1 MRGEGNETRM
11 TVDVTQFCRAEYPR
25 LVGMLDL
32 ICGDLGVAEELA
44 QETLARVWTNW
55 RKVST
60 YESPS
65 GWTTRVAVNLATSHF
80 RRRQAERRA
89 HSRVTAGASAVTTDP
104 DTAGAI
110 ALRGAVTG
118 LPPRMR
124 TAVVLR
130 YFLDLPFAEVAQ
142 VMDSPE
148 TTVRSLVHRALK
160 RLRSDIDSS
169 TEQEASHVR

>member
-1 MRGEGNETRM
+1 MSDE
-11 TVDVTQFCRAEYPR
+11 VTQFCRAQYPR

-32 ICGDLGVAEELA
+32 MCGDLALAEELA

-65 GWTTRVAVNLATSHF
+65 GWTTRVAVNLANSHF
-80 RRRQAERRA
+80 RRRRAERRA
-89 HSRVTAGASAVTTDP
+89 HSRVAGGVSTVAIDP
-104 DTAGAI
+104 DTANTV
-110 ALRGAVTG
+110 ALRAAVTE

-142 VMDSPE
+142 AMDAPE

-160 RLRSDIDSS
+160 RLRGDFDRSE
-169 TEQEASHVR
+169 EQEATHVR